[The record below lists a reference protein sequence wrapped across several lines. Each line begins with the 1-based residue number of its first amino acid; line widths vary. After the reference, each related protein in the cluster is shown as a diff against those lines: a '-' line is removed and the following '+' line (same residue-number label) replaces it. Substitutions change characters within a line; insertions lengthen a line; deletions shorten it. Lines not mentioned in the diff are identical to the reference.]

1 MQGKRLLDRL
11 VETDV
16 IDDSGELPVFSA
28 SFRDRVDD
36 YEPELALQDGEAIA
50 EYVHEQAPELE
61 VPNAASTFDADDA
74 PYLAELL
81 ALADHLADIET
92 TLQVFPTLDLFGENP
107 PPMEGAPELFVQ
119 VTGPRLR
126 TLAKVYERLIV
137 YAWGYECPPCDTV
150 QGDFDELLDD
160 PIEGI
165 PMVSVCGEDCARL
178 LHETFELRGAPTVLF
193 LLEGRVDL
201 RLEGA
206 QHRNVLERE
215 LEKFPTISSPY
226 AAAGDEEADRESE
239 DVSDTET

>member
-11 VETDV
+11 VDTDV

-36 YEPELALQDGEAIA
+36 YETELALQDGEAIA
-50 EYVHEQAPELE
+50 EYVHEELPELG
-61 VPNAASTFDADDA
+61 VPNADSTFDADDA

-81 ALADHLADIET
+81 ALADHLADVET
-92 TLQVFPTLDLFGENP
+92 TLQVFPTLDLFGETP
-107 PPMEGAPELFVQ
+107 PPMDGTPELFVQ

-150 QGDFDELLDD
+150 QGDFEELLED

-165 PMVSVCGEDCARL
+165 PMVSVCGEDCAGL
-178 LHETFELRGAPTVLF
+178 LYEEFELRGAPTVLF
-193 LLEGRVDL
+193 VLDGRVDL

-226 AAAGDEEADRESE
+226 ASGSDEGNTDSSEEAS
-239 DVSDTET
+239 DV